1 MYECKICNYSSKLK
15 ANYTRHLSSLK
26 HIRKC
31 QNIQNMGT
39 QNSVCTHV
47 YTKNTPNYSNFT
59 PEYSKI
65 TQNYTK
71 NIQKNEKTN
80 NNDDKHCEEKTN
92 NNLICIFCG
101 KCNFKRNCDLQYHM
115 NNRCKK
121 NNTYIDIE
129 TNNVDKTENEL
140 DYKKLLEFM
149 TEEHKKR
156 DLEQQKLIELLKN
169 QDSNKIPLQQ
179 IKEELKEEIHKIVK
193 ESYPSSQNIDQINL
207 TNKTTTNTGTYFEA
221 TNQHNLLNNLN
232 LNFNNIIS
240 MNQFLH
246 NLEHVNKIPA
256 SDLEAIAYASENMS
270 EGDLADTIHMTLEK
284 NCVEQTTGVFSP
296 LDGKELLPVMPIV
309 CSDGNCRSHKEKV
322 DKFWE
327 TVYGDKHFD
336 HMLNIIDKRIF
347 EVLRKKIYL
356 EEHSKKKLFKKIK
369 RKHTIH
375 DMKKLQE
382 KINGPLENII

>member
-1 MYECKICNYSSKLK
+1 M
-15 ANYTRHLSSLK
+15 
-26 HIRKC
+26 
-31 QNIQNMGT
+31 
-39 QNSVCTHV
+39 CTHV

-80 NNDDKHCEEKTN
+80 NNDDKHCEEKPNT
-92 NNLICIFCG
+92 NLICMFCG

-129 TNNVDKTENEL
+129 TNNADKIENEL

-246 NLEHVNKIPA
+246 NLTCK
-256 SDLEAIAYASENMS
+256 
-270 EGDLADTIHMTLEK
+270 
-284 NCVEQTTGVFSP
+284 
-296 LDGKELLPVMPIV
+296 
-309 CSDGNCRSHKEKV
+309 
-322 DKFWE
+322 
-327 TVYGDKHFD
+327 
-336 HMLNIIDKRIF
+336 
-347 EVLRKKIYL
+347 
-356 EEHSKKKLFKKIK
+356 
-369 RKHTIH
+369 
-375 DMKKLQE
+375 
-382 KINGPLENII
+382 